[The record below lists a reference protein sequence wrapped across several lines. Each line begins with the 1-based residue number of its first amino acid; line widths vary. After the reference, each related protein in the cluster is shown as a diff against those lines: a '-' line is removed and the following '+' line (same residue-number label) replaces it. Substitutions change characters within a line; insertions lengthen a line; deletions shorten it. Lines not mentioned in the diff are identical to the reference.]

1 MDNPIPPDTE
11 SPNERRDRH
20 SAHAFL
26 MEEQKQAKVRAR
38 ERHKLNRGRDKPYCG
53 SLY

>member
-1 MDNPIPPDTE
+1 MDNPIPLDTE

-20 SAHAFL
+20 STHTFL

-38 ERHKLNRGRDKPYCG
+38 ERHKLNHGRAFRYPG
-53 SLY
+53 HLY